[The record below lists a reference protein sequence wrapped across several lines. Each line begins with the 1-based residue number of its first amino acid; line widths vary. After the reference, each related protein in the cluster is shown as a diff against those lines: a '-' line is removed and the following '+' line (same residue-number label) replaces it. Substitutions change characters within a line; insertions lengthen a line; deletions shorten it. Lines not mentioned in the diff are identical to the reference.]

1 MFLVSGNPYLQR
13 RELMRS
19 VFTVDLPLSQDNNY
33 PDNQQIVDLLRSFGW
48 EPLEVCGLEDE
59 IAKSQ
64 KYRELGEPLFQH
76 MPATAVATP
85 KDVIFCGY
93 LSDDF
98 TRFIVLRLVNGQIT
112 FRLSN
117 MVLARLQASTEK
129 IIRKLLQVRL
139 NGGWFGV
146 CNQAVI
152 IYEQGNDYVVAHGR
166 VVPSPVRETFR
177 KDKKSV
183 LLVMVSL
190 VIFTL
195 LALVVNGVDLG
206 NHTFTAATLERM
218 STALLTTALVSGLG
232 LLETYLEIYRNRIIV
247 W

>member
-1 MFLVSGNPYLQR
+1 
-13 RELMRS
+13 MRS
-19 VFTVDLPLSQDNNY
+19 VFTVDLPLGQDKTY
-33 PDNQQIVDLLRSFGW
+33 PDNQQIIDLLRSFGW
-48 EPLEVCGLEDE
+48 EPLEVCGLADE
-59 IAKSQ
+59 AAKSQ
-64 KYRELGEPLFQH
+64 KYQELGEPLFQH

-117 MVLARLQASTEK
+117 MVLARLQTSTEK
-129 IIRKLLQVRL
+129 IIRKLLQARL

-166 VVPSPVRETFR
+166 VVPSPIRETLR

-183 LLVMVSL
+183 LLVIISL

-206 NHTFTAATLERM
+206 DHTFTAATLERM